1 MMPKIKEGAVR
12 GLRRHKWHRSLL
24 RDGHMVWGVR
34 GS

>member
-24 RDGHMVWGVR
+24 RGGR
-34 GS
+34 LA